1 MKFTI
6 DAASLRAAA
15 EWAGRHTGTATPI
28 LSAVVIEAGTDAVTL
43 SASDYDTWAWQS
55 AEAHVATAGR
65 TAVSGRLLRNIVG
78 ALPEGR
84 VDAVDEGSHLHL
96 SAGRNFKAR
105 LPVMPA
111 EDHPARPPVPDPDL
125 ALPDGAGRLLAHA
138 APLAGGLEAEV
149 GDQCGCELE
158 VTPAGVLLVAR
169 DDYRLFEARLPW
181 PSKAA
186 GVDATL
192 HLPARTT
199 AALAELATLGPLV
212 LGLPDGG
219 TLLSASAGPASLAC
233 RTLGTAMKPWAS
245 ILAQKTARSLV
256 VDTADLVAAAKLMVP
271 TFDDPE
277 QAKTKILRLAVGGGG
292 LTVATDT
299 ATSEPVEVAHGP
311 EWDEHPWELAVKAP
325 YLLSMLEAAD
335 CESVRIDFS
344 TGNRPWKITRPGSGN
359 FAAVVMPIR
368 VRGGGR

>member
-1 MKFTI
+1 VKFTI

-15 EWAGRHTGTATPI
+15 EWAGRHTGTAIPI
-28 LSAVVIEAGTDAVTL
+28 LSAVVIEAGADAVTL

-84 VDAVDEGSHLHL
+84 VDAVAEGSHLHL

-111 EDHPARPPVPDPDL
+111 EDHPACPPVPDPDL

-138 APLAGGLEAEV
+138 APLAESLAEKTQH
-149 GDQCGCELE
+149 QCGCRLE
-158 VTPAGVLLVAR
+158 IDSSGVLLVAR

-186 GVDATL
+186 GADATL

-212 LGLPDGG
+212 LGLPTEG
-219 TLLSASAGPASLAC
+219 TLLAATSGRASLAC
-233 RTLGTAMKPWAS
+233 RTMGAAMNPWAPL
-245 ILAQKTARSLV
+245 LAQKTARSLV
-256 VDTADLVAAAKLMVP
+256 VDTAELIVAVKVMVP

-292 LTVATDT
+292 LTVATDA

-344 TGNRPWKITRPGSGN
+344 TGNRPWKITRPGSDN
-359 FAAVVMPIR
+359 FTAVVMPIR
-368 VRGGGR
+368 V